1 MRKVSYKLANGTVT
15 TSYTMAKESG
25 QPFTTS
31 LDEIGSPRVEMT
43 VERKQKIE
51 EYFRSKRK

>member
-31 LDEIGSPRVEMT
+31 LDEVGSPRVEMT
-43 VERKQKIE
+43 AERKQKIE